1 MSQKRSNESPERNK
15 KDIYVVLIPNGFKK
29 KNLNNG
35 SDKPMIS
42 MPIVFI
48 VNQVLV

>member
-1 MSQKRSNESPERNK
+1 MNLQKEIKN
-15 KDIYVVLIPNGFKK
+15 DIYVVLILNGLKK

-35 SDKPMIS
+35 SEKPMIS

-48 VNQVLV
+48 VNQILV